1 LSQEV
6 VVVQQTEKGKAVK
19 LQLMGVDLTLDTMG
33 MEPQLQSVEVVE
45 GAFTLLVPTIS
56 IIQLTVS
63 EGVVFGK
70 AVQEEK

>member
-1 LSQEV
+1 
-6 VVVQQTEKGKAVK
+6 VVQHTETGKAVK
-19 LQLMGVDLTLDTMG
+19 LLLMGVDLILDTMVKG
-33 MEPQLQSVEVVE
+33 PQLQPVEVVE

>member
-1 LSQEV
+1 LSQEE
-6 VVVQQTEKGKAVK
+6 VVVQHTETGKAVK
-19 LQLMGVDLTLDTMG
+19 LLLMGVDLILDTMVKG
-33 MEPQLQSVEVVE
+33 PQLQPVEVVE